1 MSIERKLRTLL
12 LVGAV
17 AGPLL
22 SAPEMIGSAAAAS
35 PASAAIAWHPGFV
48 IRAEDRFDPAVQR
61 LMAEYSLRSLPLER
75 GQLYYLYPIGVTPR
89 LEGVQIRYLESLLDK
104 QAAAAEAA
112 ASETDV
118 SATDQSETDEARQ
131 EKKE

>member
-1 MSIERKLRTLL
+1 MKIRSYLTQALAT
-12 LVGAV
+12 AV
-17 AGPLL
+17 LSALFLIGPYGGPLQA
-22 SAPEMIGSAAAAS
+22 SA

-48 IRAEDRFDPAVQR
+48 IRAEDRFDPAIQR

-104 QAAAAEAA
+104 AAAAEAA
-112 ASETDV
+112 A
-118 SATDQSETDEARQ
+118 EAEPEADSTQ
-131 EKKE
+131 EEKSQ